1 MEKLILF
8 DFDGVIVD
16 SLELYEKSIN
26 CCLKE
31 LGIPPLKGRQ
41 DFLSIFDENFYEGI
55 RRKGIDVDAF
65 MRISW
70 TIAPSLP
77 YEQVKPA
84 AGILPV
90 IEELA
95 RRHRLVIVSSN
106 STPVIRR
113 MLSLHGL
120 GEHFL
125 DVLGLEFTL
134 GKIEK
139 IRHAMV
145 RYETGPDCT
154 YYVGDTAG
162 DIREAKEAGVRTVAV
177 TWGWHTREKL
187 TLSDP
192 DLIIDSPAEL
202 LQL

>member
-16 SLELYEKSIN
+16 SLNFYEEMVN
-26 CCLKE
+26 RCLKE
-31 LGIPPLKGRQ
+31 LGSSLRLGRREY
-41 DFLSIFDENFYEGI
+41 LEIFDDNFYNGL
-55 RRKGIDVDAF
+55 RKKGVDVEAF
-65 MRISW
+65 MKVSRD
-70 TIAPSLP
+70 IAPSLP

-84 AGILPV
+84 EGLLPV

-113 MLSLHGL
+113 MLSLHSL
-120 GEHFL
+120 GAHFL

-134 GKIEK
+134 SKIEK

-162 DIREAKEAGVRTVAV
+162 DIGEAKEAGVRTVAV
-177 TWGWHTREKL
+177 TWGWHTRDRL
-187 TLSDP
+187 TLSAP
-192 DLIIDSPAEL
+192 DLIIDSPDEL

>member
-16 SLELYEKSIN
+16 SLELYETSFN
-26 CCLKE
+26 RCLKE

-41 DFLSIFDENFYEGI
+41 DFLSIFEENFYEGI
-55 RRKGIDVDAF
+55 RSKGIDVDAF
-65 MRISW
+65 MKISRA
-70 TIAPSLP
+70 IAPSLP
-77 YEQVKPA
+77 YEQVKPV
-84 AGILPV
+84 AGLLPV

-95 RRHRLVIVSSN
+95 QRHRLVIVSSN

-120 GEHFL
+120 DAHFL
-125 DVLGLEFTL
+125 NVLGLEFTL

-145 RYETGPDCT
+145 RYETGPDHT

-177 TWGWHTREKL
+177 TWGWHTRESL
-187 TLSDP
+187 TLSAP
-192 DLIIDSPAEL
+192 DLIIDSPDEL